1 MKFRVKSTLKY
12 SVQRMTPTKAVRI
25 ALLVISDAL
34 ILNIASF
41 LALWVRFEFH
51 FEQLVRE
58 TEYLNNILRFAPYYT
73 AFGLIVFALF
83 KLYTSLWQ
91 FASIDEFLKIILACF
106 IVDAGGYAGMHLMHL
121 GIPRSHPVLNGIF
134 LVIMITGVRF
144 SYRFMRQYRRANNS
158 CRRTM
163 IIGAGQAA
171 TVALREFRAS
181 THSENK
187 VVCLIDDDKSKWGQY
202 LLGVKV
208 VGGRGDILGAV
219 KKYDIDEIIM
229 AMPSASIRMRSEI
242 LDICKDTP
250 RAGLKRFRVFFSLR
264 TARSASIKSA
274 MLKLRI
280 FSGASRFALTLPIF
294 AAMSEAE
301 WSLLRAEAAQSEAN
315 CAGSLLRI
323 IPKC

>member
-106 IVDAGGYAGMHLMHL
+106 IVDAGGYAGMHFAQSSRAERNIHCNNDNRCAFFIQIYAPIQAGKQQLQADDDNRR
-121 GIPRSHPVLNGIF
+121 GAGSDGCPAGVPRKHTFRKQSRLP
-134 LVIMITGVRF
+134 
-144 SYRFMRQYRRANNS
+144 YRR
-158 CRRTM
+158 
-163 IIGAGQAA
+163 
-171 TVALREFRAS
+171 
-181 THSENK
+181 
-187 VVCLIDDDKSKWGQY
+187 
-202 LLGVKV
+202 
-208 VGGRGDILGAV
+208 
-219 KKYDIDEIIM
+219 
-229 AMPSASIRMRSEI
+229 
-242 LDICKDTP
+242 
-250 RAGLKRFRVFFSLR
+250 
-264 TARSASIKSA
+264 
-274 MLKLRI
+274 
-280 FSGASRFALTLPIF
+280 
-294 AAMSEAE
+294 
-301 WSLLRAEAAQSEAN
+301 
-315 CAGSLLRI
+315 
-323 IPKC
+323 

>member
-106 IVDAGGYAGMHLMHL
+106 IVDAGGYA
-121 GIPRSHPVLNGIF
+121 
-134 LVIMITGVRF
+134 
-144 SYRFMRQYRRANNS
+144 
-158 CRRTM
+158 
-163 IIGAGQAA
+163 
-171 TVALREFRAS
+171 
-181 THSENK
+181 
-187 VVCLIDDDKSKWGQY
+187 
-202 LLGVKV
+202 
-208 VGGRGDILGAV
+208 
-219 KKYDIDEIIM
+219 
-229 AMPSASIRMRSEI
+229 
-242 LDICKDTP
+242 
-250 RAGLKRFRVFFSLR
+250 
-264 TARSASIKSA
+264 
-274 MLKLRI
+274 
-280 FSGASRFALTLPIF
+280 
-294 AAMSEAE
+294 
-301 WSLLRAEAAQSEAN
+301 
-315 CAGSLLRI
+315 
-323 IPKC
+323 